1 MSKTSPLNFR
11 PAKPRETATAFDHAI
26 WPLGRDEFLS
36 KFWRQS
42 FTRITGQEGRF
53 TSFFSW
59 EILNYILEH
68 HPLEPP
74 LLRLFRDGKSVDPVH
89 YFLSLPNGTKRLK
102 PASLVA
108 FLSQGATLILDDVH
122 ELAPS
127 LLEVIEAFTDALQ
140 ANTTINL
147 YAGWGTQKGFD
158 LHWDAQ
164 DTMIL
169 QVSGRKHW
177 KVYRPTLLHPLSG
190 KNAHKPTGEPIW
202 EGVLEDGDML
212 YMPRGWWH
220 VAFPLDEPSLHL
232 TVTIVPANGTDL
244 LSWFADGLRQFAEVR
259 MNVPVPASVAEQKE
273 YVTRMRDLILRQWDD
288 NVLDRFMAE
297 WNAIPMRPQFQLPF
311 SPMESRAPI
320 TSETRVRLATT
331 PRLNLLAG
339 LEGSVSFSANGVRWE
354 CPSSL
359 APALER
365 LSGSTWYSINELCA
379 KLLDNAD
386 DQKLRTFLTS
396 LAMGGAVWMKPR
408 DVVDDPS

>member
-11 PAKPRETATAFDHAI
+11 PAKRETATAFDRAI

-127 LLEVIEAFTDALQ
+127 LLEVIEAFKDALQ

-158 LHWDAQ
+158 LHWDTQ

-177 KVYRPTLLHPLSG
+177 KV
-190 KNAHKPTGEPIW
+190 
-202 EGVLEDGDML
+202 
-212 YMPRGWWH
+212 
-220 VAFPLDEPSLHL
+220 
-232 TVTIVPANGTDL
+232 
-244 LSWFADGLRQFAEVR
+244 
-259 MNVPVPASVAEQKE
+259 
-273 YVTRMRDLILRQWDD
+273 
-288 NVLDRFMAE
+288 
-297 WNAIPMRPQFQLPF
+297 
-311 SPMESRAPI
+311 
-320 TSETRVRLATT
+320 
-331 PRLNLLAG
+331 
-339 LEGSVSFSANGVRWE
+339 
-354 CPSSL
+354 
-359 APALER
+359 
-365 LSGSTWYSINELCA
+365 
-379 KLLDNAD
+379 
-386 DQKLRTFLTS
+386 
-396 LAMGGAVWMKPR
+396 
-408 DVVDDPS
+408 